1 MPGTTPLLPVDR
13 WLSPA
18 GGLVYHLR
26 ALRHRPLWR
35 AYSDRLAGWLQAWN
49 PPCRELVLIGPSA
62 GWTLPA
68 AFLAGFGQVH
78 VLEPDPLARRLLG
91 RRFADAKLVFD
102 RLDCLC
108 DRDGPARLARAY
120 PDAALLFANVLGQQV
135 AGPVIADPGRLRR
148 TLAGQ
153 HWASCHDVLS
163 AARAPHGALPD
174 TAAGL
179 DAAALAERLWGGS
192 GLEICDHD
200 TLGLGAAPGPLALWP
215 LTPRAWHVIEW
226 IVHAPAARA
235 DQV

>member
-1 MPGTTPLLPVDR
+1 MSAPILRDR
-13 WLSPA
+13 WLTPA

-91 RRFADAKLVFD
+91 RRFADTKLVFD

-108 DRDGPARLARAY
+108 DRDGPARLAGMTELQRFLERGFDTFQAM
-120 PDAALLFANVLGQQV
+120 
-135 AGPVIADPGRLRR
+135 R
-148 TLAGQ
+148 
-153 HWASCHDVLS
+153 
-163 AARAPHGALPD
+163 GAQPF
-174 TAAGL
+174 L
-179 DAAALAERLWGGS
+179 DAVVEREDAFAAEQF
-192 GLEICDHD
+192 
-200 TLGLGAAPGPLALWP
+200 AA
-215 LTPRAWHVIEW
+215 
-226 IVHAPAARA
+226 
-235 DQV
+235 QV